1 MEVSKPDKV
10 SIPEGVLNDAE
21 ALSILGRILQGEGS
35 DEQLGIWI
43 DQLIRATGC
52 PNILG
57 LIREWKPPQ
66 TAADVLRRAREYR
79 PIQL

>member
-1 MEVSKPDKV
+1 MEISKPDKV
-10 SIPEGVLNDAE
+10 TIPERVLTDAE
-21 ALSILGRILQGEGS
+21 ALSIMKRILDGEGS

-43 DQLIRATGC
+43 EQLIRATGC
-52 PNILG
+52 PHILG
-57 LIREWKPPQ
+57 LIRQWKPPE